1 MSADDGATFDSREHI
16 DLTTLEPLI
25 ALPSSPGNVV
35 PVREVEGT
43 PVVQV
48 CVGSS
53 VNSSYEDLATV
64 AAVLSGRTVHPHVA
78 LTVTPGSRQIL
89 DTIIRG
95 DVYRSLA
102 TAGARMLEP
111 VCGPCVGI
119 GQAPTRGQASL
130 RTFNRNF
137 PGRSGTAEDRV
148 YLCSPSTA
156 AASALAGRSP
166 TRVASA
172 RPLHRPQPP
181 TRIPRS
187 SNGWSPSRFRAPR
200 RSGSRSF
207 VGRASSRPRCR
218 SRRRTRSTRG
228 C

>member
-1 MSADDGATFDSREHI
+1 MFPSDERVREWLAAQRREDGWSKLVGRRRRDLRFPRAI

-111 VCGPCVGI
+111 VCGPCIGI
-119 GQAPTRGQASL
+119 GQAPTRGQASV

-148 YLCSPSTA
+148 YCARLPRRPPRRWP
-156 AASALAGRSP
+156 GRSP
-166 TRVASA
+166 TRVASVH
-172 RPLHRPQPP
+172 PLHCPQPP

-187 SNGWSPSRFRAPR
+187 SNG
-200 RSGSRSF
+200 
-207 VGRASSRPRCR
+207 
-218 SRRRTRSTRG
+218 
-228 C
+228 